1 MTTLKRCTL
10 TNFKIHE
17 VKTDRNNKRKDKS
30 TIIIGDF
37 SFPISVIGRTSTQ
50 KMTKEIED

>member
-17 VKTDRNNKRKDKS
+17 VKTDGNNKRKGKS

-37 SFPISVIGRTSTQ
+37 SFPISVIGRTSRQ